1 MWEQWGIWLN
11 DCIPL
16 LIKENNM
23 LVIANES
30 ANFAVKNN
38 RIETEWHDAGDIFE
52 IANIDYAFECIKS
65 GIVSMVNPVEQV
77 QITQKIVDLPTSP
90 EPQPTLITTPNTAPV
105 NATQQAI
112 DLANEL
118 GIDITN
124 VKSKTGRITVLD
136 VKNYQKDSVV

>member
-1 MWEQWGIWLN
+1 
-11 DCIPL
+11 
-16 LIKENNM
+16 M

-52 IANIDYAFECIKS
+52 IANVDYAFECIKS
-65 GIVSMVNPVEQV
+65 GIVSMVNPIAQVEATLKLVEAQGE
-77 QITQKIVDLPTSP
+77 PTA
-90 EPQPTLITTPNTAPV
+90 QPTVTQPTAQPQSIVTTPNTLSV

-118 GIDITN
+118 GIDITH
-124 VKSKTGRITVLD
+124 VKSKTGKITVLD
-136 VKNYQKDSVV
+136 VRNYQKDSLV